1 MAEDHDEHERIYK
14 QNADQYA
21 KIHENSRRLSSL
33 EADMGQLKADLIGV
47 TGQNGLR
54 GEFRAH
60 KRENDEQMKAL
71 MRSVDELQGRI
82 GAWFKW
88 AIGTVIAA
96 AGVIVALT
104 GVV

>member
-1 MAEDHDEHERIYK
+1 MAGEHDEHDRIYK
-14 QNADQYA
+14 QNADQYE
-21 KIHENSRRLSSL
+21 KIHENSRRLSTL
-33 EADMGQLKADLIGV
+33 EADMRQLKTDLIGV
-47 TGQNGLR
+47 NGLR

-71 MRSVDELQGRI
+71 VQSVNDLRKHI
-82 GAWFKW
+82 GVWLKW
-88 AIGTVIAA
+88 TVGTVIAA